1 MPAVV
6 AGMPVIGAGM
16 PVPAPVAA
24 SVPSSVARTVEP
36 PAIAMGIA
44 CTAAIVTHP
53 GIMRTAAAEVA
64 AARGMTATRVVT
76 PASARGVTAAAATPT
91 VTAPAAAT
99 PPTVTATATATVLR
113 EGGRGADQYRR
124 QNAGRQKNALG
135 PNTHDSHLRLPVAP
149 LHGHLERIE

>member
-6 AGMPVIGAGM
+6 AGMPVIGSGM

-24 SVPSSVARTVEP
+24 SVPSVARTVEP

-76 PASARGVTAAAATPT
+76 PASARGVTPASARGVTAAAA
-91 VTAPAAAT
+91 
-99 PPTVTATATATVLR
+99 PTVTATAAATAATTMLR
-113 EGGRGADQYRR
+113 ESGRGADQYRR
-124 QNAGRQKNALG
+124 QNAGCHKNALG

-149 LHGHLERIE
+149 VHGHLERIK